1 MLTEALL
8 TARVVLNPEDSKRAH
23 FLVTEP
29 RKQLSRSF
37 GWKVPLQQCLWYL
50 PSPVSCGVFAC
61 QPGQGAKTT
70 LQSRAWVIWAKQE
83 TQGLQH
89 RLSLEKAFYP
99 PPPLFSC
106 LKKKGGQLSITYF
119 VGHIFAM
126 PIGRWKALYKLY
138 AHMLTLINFL
148 CANISLFLLHCPSS
162 HYISSLI
169 WRRTRNCWQLKY
181 FPQLFFWDSEMQPL
195 NTALCS
201 ADCSLIA
208 LRFHVS
214 PHFLLHEFK
223 AIWFSS

>member
-8 TARVVLNPEDSKRAH
+8 TARVVLNPKDSKRAH

-37 GWKVPLQQCLWYL
+37 GWKAPLQQRLWYL
-50 PSPVSCGVFAC
+50 PSPLSCGVFAC
-61 QPGQGAKTT
+61 QPGLRAKNTHCKAMSDLSKAGDPRT
-70 LQSRAWVIWAKQE
+70 PTQVKSRESI
-83 TQGLQH
+83 
-89 RLSLEKAFYP
+89 LSP
-99 PPPLFSC
+99 PTSVFLPE
-106 LKKKGGQLSITYF
+106 KKGGQLSITYF

-138 AHMLTLINFL
+138 AHTLTLINFL